1 MEDSAG
7 SGEGGGSFAYTKDN
21 VLFLAAGGRG
31 DASSGYNGVDGQRE
45 SNGTSSEGKDSSH
58 VRNEGTDRQPGE
70 CNREGTSY
78 HGGVGAGCFGQGCDR
93 LGSSHAERRE
103 QVLRAGSE
111 VKPEI

>member
-7 SGEGGGSFAYTKDN
+7 SGEGGGSFAYTTDN
-21 VLFLAAGGRG
+21 VLFLVAGGRG
-31 DASSGYNGVDGQRE
+31 GASSGYNGVDGQRE

-78 HGGVGAGCFGQGCDR
+78 HGGVGAGCFCQGCDR
-93 LGSSHAERRE
+93 LGSSHAERRG
-103 QVLRAGSE
+103 QGLDRRSSLRYE
-111 VKPEI
+111 